1 MTPGPIIRS
10 AFPRIAPPVVV
21 AIIAVRIGLA

>member
-1 MTPGPIIRS
+1 MTPGRIIGS
-10 AFPRIAPPVVV
+10 AFPRIELRVGI